1 MHGLRAGRWARK
13 HAVTSRRLLAPAKL
27 NLSLNVVGRRADGMH
42 ELVSEL
48 VLLDLADELLLM
60 PGSSGLRITGPE
72 AGRVPPSV
80 DLNLAWRGLRA
91 GLGDAPEVACLVLEK
106 SIPAAAGLGGGSSDA
121 AAAWRL
127 GRASRRL
134 GEPTP
139 GDVAGTAAFG
149 ADVPFFAAAV
159 PHAQVRGIGER
170 VTALPAVAG
179 WVVLAATGARLPTAA
194 VFAELRA
201 SDWSDPDGEPR
212 NDLLAPARRLLPELE
227 DLATQVALA
236 GGRPQLTGSGP
247 TMFTV
252 TRDPE
257 EASAIA
263 GRLRRAGIRVIETR
277 LRPEAATIEEISEE
291 GEEG

>member
-1 MHGLRAGRWARK
+1 
-13 HAVTSRRLLAPAKL
+13 VTSRRLLAPAKL

-72 AGRVPPSV
+72 AGRVPPSTE
-80 DLNLAWRGLRA
+80 LNLAWRGLRA
-91 GLGDAPEVACLVLEK
+91 GLGDAPELACLVLEK

-134 GEPTP
+134 GVPTP
-139 GDVAGTAAFG
+139 DEVAGTAAFG

-159 PHAQVRGIGER
+159 PHARVGGIGER

-179 WVVLAATGARLPTAA
+179 WAVLAATGAHLPTAA

-201 SDWSDPDGEPR
+201 SDWSEPDGEPGR
-212 NDLLAPARRLLPELE
+212 NDLLAPARRLLPEIE
-227 DLATQVALA
+227 DLATQLALA
-236 GGRPQLTGSGP
+236 GGRPHLTGSGP
-247 TMFTV
+247 TMFTL
-252 TRDPE
+252 TPDPE
-257 EASAIA
+257 EATAIA